1 MHKDLQYN
9 TTTTTAAAAAATTT
23 VLWPLYTGCGIKKP
37 LRKIQ
42 FLGNHVI

>member
-1 MHKDLQYN
+1 MRTQVEKHIHFVEIFIAGITLR
-9 TTTTTAAAAAATTT
+9 AI
-23 VLWPLYTGCGIKKP
+23 YTGCGIEKNNP